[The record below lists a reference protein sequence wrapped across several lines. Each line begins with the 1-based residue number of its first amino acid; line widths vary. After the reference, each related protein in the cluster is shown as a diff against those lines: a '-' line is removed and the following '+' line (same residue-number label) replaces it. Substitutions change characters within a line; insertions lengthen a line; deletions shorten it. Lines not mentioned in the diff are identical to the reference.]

1 MLSQTSKDS
10 TIIPD
15 SQLRLALQLVEKG
28 KQCEVELSLQKEKNS
43 LLVEQVS
50 NKNEQIASY
59 KKSMQTNIDL
69 IKTYEETNK
78 NLSLQKMVSDATVK
92 SLQSELKRTKI
103 KTVTNFIT
111 GTLLGAAITYVA
123 VKLLF

>member
-1 MLSQTSKDS
+1 M
-10 TIIPD
+10 
-15 SQLRLALQLVEKG
+15 
-28 KQCEVELSLQKEKNS
+28 
-43 LLVEQVS
+43 EQVS